1 MSASAPE
8 QLIHSRFVPIESY
21 EARRGK
27 HYSLLPCRFLSLDS
41 ERYVVTNFAGEYVV
55 LTRLLL
61 NKFVTHKLE
70 PGSDIYD
77 TLKSRHFLLDD
88 ESTVALDLLA
98 TKFRTKQ
105 ALVSN
110 FTSLHIFVV
119 TLRCDHSCPYC
130 QVSRQSEDRAAFD
143 MTEEMAVK
151 AIDFMFRSPS
161 KVLKVEFQGGET
173 LLNFELIKFIVSI
186 VKMRNEVENREIQF
200 VVATNLSPL
209 TEDHLRFFADHDIYV
224 STSLDGPKVL
234 HNGNRPRPGGDSY
247 ERTVSG
253 IRKVREALG
262 PHKIAALMTTT
273 QESLSQCREIIDE
286 YLKQGFRSIFLRSI
300 SPYGFAVKTG
310 FANKY
315 QPGQWLEFYKEGLS
329 YILELNRQG
338 VPFRENYSSIV
349 LRKILTPFPASYVDL
364 QSPAGIGISVIVF
377 NYDGNIYASDESR
390 MLAEMGDYHFRLGNL
405 FQDTYEEV
413 ITSEKLLETLG
424 VTMSECVPSCS
435 DCGVQPY
442 CGSDPVYHHRTQ
454 GDIVGFKPGS
464 GFCQKNMGVI
474 RHLIQL
480 LEDDPN
486 AVPILKSWA

>member
-27 HYSLLPCRFLSLDS
+27 RYSLLPCRFLSLDS

-55 LTRLLL
+55 LTRPLL

-105 ALVSN
+105 AFVSN

-209 TEDHLRFFADHDIYV
+209 TKDHLRFFADHDIYV

-247 ERTVSG
+247 ERTVS
-253 IRKVREALG
+253 VRPCGGHDQGAL
-262 PHKIAALMTTT
+262 
-273 QESLSQCREIIDE
+273 
-286 YLKQGFRSIFLRSI
+286 
-300 SPYGFAVKTG
+300 
-310 FANKY
+310 
-315 QPGQWLEFYKEGLS
+315 
-329 YILELNRQG
+329 
-338 VPFRENYSSIV
+338 
-349 LRKILTPFPASYVDL
+349 
-364 QSPAGIGISVIVF
+364 
-377 NYDGNIYASDESR
+377 
-390 MLAEMGDYHFRLGNL
+390 
-405 FQDTYEEV
+405 
-413 ITSEKLLETLG
+413 
-424 VTMSECVPSCS
+424 
-435 DCGVQPY
+435 
-442 CGSDPVYHHRTQ
+442 
-454 GDIVGFKPGS
+454 
-464 GFCQKNMGVI
+464 
-474 RHLIQL
+474 
-480 LEDDPN
+480 
-486 AVPILKSWA
+486 